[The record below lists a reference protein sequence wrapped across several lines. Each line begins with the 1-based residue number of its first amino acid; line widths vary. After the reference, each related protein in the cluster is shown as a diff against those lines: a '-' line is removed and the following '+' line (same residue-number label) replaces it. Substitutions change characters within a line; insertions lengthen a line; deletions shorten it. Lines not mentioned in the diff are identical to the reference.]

1 VDEKSFWDRM
11 KETFSWAVFKETFKE
26 WSNDKVPRLA
36 AALAY
41 YAATAMAPLV
51 IGVIALAGY
60 FFGTEQAQATLLTQ
74 VRTYMGDQGAAVVE
88 TIISN
93 ADQPD
98 LARLAGLLSLVIFL
112 WSASNIFSQ
121 LQDSLNTI
129 WGVQLKP
136 GLGIPAT
143 IRHRTLPVLMVLG
156 AGLLLLAS
164 IVVTTALSVVSNLMA
179 DLLPGVPFLWQ
190 ILNFLI
196 SVAVITLLFG
206 VIFKVLP
213 DVKIAWRDVWPGA
226 ALTALL
232 FVIGQYVLSWY
243 LGYQSGSS
251 VYGAAGS
258 LIVLLLWLYY
268 ATQIFL
274 FGAEFTQVST
284 TRVGQGVRPEDDAVG
299 RDQVATVK
307 PAAQAANAGIGQNGS
322 RSAQM
327 ETDGRTRTW
336 QAPTPAMALAAPAV
350 DGSPLGEL
358 VTGLLYDGRT
368 LFRQEM
374 QLAWAETRATLKQA
388 ARHAAMM
395 AGGGLLLYT
404 GVIILLIALPLLLV
418 ALTEMPLWL
427 AVLLIGLLALVE
439 GGIVLLWA
447 QRKFTQLRPMPK
459 QTIETVREDVEV
471 VKEHLTT

>member
-1 VDEKSFWDRM
+1 MEEESFWDRM
-11 KETFSWAVFKETFKE
+11 KKTFSWAVFKETFKE
-26 WSNDKVPRLA
+26 WNNDKVPRLA

-51 IGVIALAGY
+51 IGIIALAGY
-60 FFGTEQAQATLLTQ
+60 FFGTEQAQAALLTQ

-88 TIISN
+88 TIITN
-93 ADQPD
+93 ADQPN

-112 WSASNIFSQ
+112 WSASNIFTQ

-136 GLGIPAT
+136 DLGILGT
-143 IRHRTLPVLMVLG
+143 IRHRLLPMLMVLG

-164 IVVTTALSVVSNLMA
+164 IVATTALSVVSNFMS

-196 SVAVITLLFG
+196 SLAVITLVFG

-213 DVKIAWRDVWPGA
+213 DVEIAWRDVWPGA

-232 FVIGQYVLSWY
+232 FVVGQYVLSWY

-268 ATQIFL
+268 AAQIFL
-274 FGAEFTQVST
+274 FGAEFIQVST
-284 TRVGQGVRPEDDAVG
+284 TRVGQGVRPEKDAVG

-307 PAAQAANAGIGQNGS
+307 PAAQAASAGTGQSGT

-327 ETDGRTRTW
+327 ETDGGARTW
-336 QAPTPAMALAAPAV
+336 QTPAPAMAFAAPAV
-350 DGSPLGEL
+350 NGLPLGAL

-374 QLAWAETRATLKQA
+374 QLAWAETRETLVQA
-388 ARHAAMM
+388 ARSAAIM
-395 AGGGLLLYT
+395 AGGGLVLYA
-404 GVIILLIALPLLLV
+404 GVILLLIALSLLLV

-427 AVLLIGLLALVE
+427 AVLLIGLLALTE
-439 GGIVLLWA
+439 GSIVVMWA
-447 QRKFTQLRPMPK
+447 RRRLTQLRPLPE

-471 VKEHLTT
+471 VKEHLAT